1 MQHYLGVAKKKEVS
15 EGAIREALSVAMAVS
30 AGKVRAQSR
39 EALKGLLDPL
49 PVK

>member
-1 MQHYLGVAKKKEVS
+1 MQYYLGVAKKKGVP

-39 EALKGLLDPL
+39 EALRGLLDPL